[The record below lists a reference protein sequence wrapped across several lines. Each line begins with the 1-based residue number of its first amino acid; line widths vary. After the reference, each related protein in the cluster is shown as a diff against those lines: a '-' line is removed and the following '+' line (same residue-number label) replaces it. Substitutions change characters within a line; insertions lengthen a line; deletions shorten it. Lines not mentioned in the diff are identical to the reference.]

1 MAMKTRE
8 EPKLF
13 RLSVRRHGKWSYVK
27 HMTGATY
34 VFPRP
39 VAFADEREARRYA
52 EQKFPGLVAADF
64 KVTAVEE
71 RRLA

>member
-1 MAMKTRE
+1 MKTRE

-39 VAFADEREARRYA
+39 MQFPDEQAARLCA
-52 EQKFPGLVAADF
+52 EQKFPGLPASAF
-64 KVTAVEE
+64 KVSRVEE